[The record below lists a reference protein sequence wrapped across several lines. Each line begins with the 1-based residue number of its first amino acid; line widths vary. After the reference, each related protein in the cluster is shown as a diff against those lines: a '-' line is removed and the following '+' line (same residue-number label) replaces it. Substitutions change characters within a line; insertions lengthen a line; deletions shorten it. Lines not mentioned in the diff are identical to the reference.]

1 MGDAS
6 AKFLL
11 IDVVEILLIL
21 REFSRT
27 QCVGAYIACAN
38 ISFTASAWMNIG
50 VLGLLN
56 WGKVFCGDRRGVAGG
71 GAFGDVLDAL

>member
-1 MGDAS
+1 MDDAS

-11 IDVVEILLIL
+11 IDVFGIASILH
-21 REFSRT
+21 EFSAT
-27 QCVGAYIACAN
+27 QCLGASMACSN

-56 WGKVFCGDRRGVAGG
+56 WGKVFRGDRRGIAGV
-71 GAFGDVLDAL
+71 GAFGDVLGAL